1 MWPDPDQLSVSGWS
15 LERVWCCVS
24 VVLCECVLHV

>member
-15 LERVWCCVS
+15 LERVS